1 MKRNSLYHLLLT
13 LLFLGVGFVINHVW
27 FVDKESNQQSQI
39 LGLESVPAVAPQT
52 NTPQANEVLVTVGN
66 AWTEFEA
73 TSSSVDDKAQS
84 SLKFDRERI
93 RSALRNIAL
102 DRNGTVI
109 ANHAALQ
116 SLNAAFAHGQR
127 LFTAE
132 ELQDFIA
139 IVKSSLPTQV
149 SEQVATIIEN
159 FHDYLRARQSL
170 FASVAPGDELL
181 MMEELQGLQAMYL
194 GDGVAADLF
203 RVENANGNYM
213 LEAIALEQDTS
224 LSAEQKK
231 AQQQAL
237 QIRYAGDQFEVDQWE
252 ARYYAF
258 QSEKAVIEAAGY
270 PKEEVQQQIQALVDY
285 NFKPDEQARLS
296 HLNLW

>member
-1 MKRNSLYHLLLT
+1 MKRISLYHLLLT

-27 FVDKESNQQSQI
+27 FVDKESNQQSQF

-109 ANHAALQ
+109 ADHAALQ

-159 FHDYLRARQSL
+159 FHDYLHARQSL

-213 LEAIALEQDTS
+213 LEAMALEQDTS
-224 LSAEQKK
+224 L
-231 AQQQAL
+231 
-237 QIRYAGDQFEVDQWE
+237 
-252 ARYYAF
+252 
-258 QSEKAVIEAAGY
+258 
-270 PKEEVQQQIQALVDY
+270 
-285 NFKPDEQARLS
+285 
-296 HLNLW
+296 